1 MTDFEQNNSMTAPV
15 VACQGVQRIYQQDTV
30 PVYAL
35 RGADLTINAGEFVS
49 LAGPSGSGK
58 STLLNVIGG
67 LDGFDAGRVVVGG
80 VNLGGLN
87 AAELAEMRLRNVGFV
102 FQAYN
107 LIPVLTARE
116 NVEFI
121 LQLQGSPSQER
132 RDRANA
138 ALQRFG

>member
-15 VACQGVQRIYQQDTV
+15 MACQGVQRIYQQDTV

-67 LDGFDAGRVVVGG
+67 LDGFDAGRRRRERG
-80 VNLGGLN
+80 
-87 AAELAEMRLRNVGFV
+87 RGFV
-102 FQAYN
+102 
-107 LIPVLTARE
+107 LVLE
-116 NVEFI
+116 
-121 LQLQGSPSQER
+121 ER
-132 RDRANA
+132 VRRRGDRRRGKMDAS
-138 ALQRFG
+138 RGGD